1 MEKVK
6 FANDIYA
13 LGYLSI
19 VESIIE
25 KAVKLLALETSTA
38 KSKELYRLV
47 ILQAYKNLE
56 ELATFLEA
64 GSSELSELT
73 CSPLVTKSL
82 MLISDPN
89 YSKVLDSLPI
99 CTQIAS
105 FLKNLSDDNVDCK
118 NLLTPESESF
128 IKQFQAS
135 VSQDN

>member
-13 LGYLSI
+13 LGYLTT
-19 VESIIE
+19 VETIIE

-73 CSPLVTKSL
+73 SSPLVTKSL
-82 MLISDPN
+82 MLISNPN
-89 YSKVLDSLPI
+89 FTQIIDSMPI
-99 CTQIAS
+99 YTQIAS
-105 FLKNLSDDNVDCK
+105 FLKNLSDDNV
-118 NLLTPESESF
+118 
-128 IKQFQAS
+128 
-135 VSQDN
+135 